1 MDHENPK
8 FTDFLPKHV
17 TLHIAHDPHKGV
29 YESVQQYFR
38 SKDECAHGPT
48 DGFDESEWISR
59 DDFKEAV
66 AHDSLWEIQWYPNSP
81 VGFCTAYGS
90 TFENAMMCANQ

>member
-1 MDHENPK
+1 MEVKTGK
-8 FTDFLPKHV
+8 FYRNGNDAIGGP
-17 TLHIAHDPHKGV
+17 AV
-29 YESVQQYFR
+29 YSPDYP